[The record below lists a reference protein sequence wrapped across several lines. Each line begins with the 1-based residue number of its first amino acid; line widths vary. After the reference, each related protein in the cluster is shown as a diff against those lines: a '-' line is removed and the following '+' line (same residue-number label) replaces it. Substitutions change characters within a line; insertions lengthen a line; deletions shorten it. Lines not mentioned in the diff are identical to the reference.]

1 MAPLSAVS
9 ESLQG
14 VTHVRRIS
22 EYSGEPGK
30 VAADAEALAANF
42 RQYLEHRF
50 VGDIVADEDG
60 NTACKRRMSHQ
71 LANAVAFVD
80 ARPLDLEHCL
90 AQQQFGWLVGKCGA
104 AGGDVPAQAFCQLRR
119 FPVMQRE

>member
-30 VAADAEALAANF
+30 VAAEDTANRCICEGIDIRHHF
-42 RQYLEHRF
+42 LTVF
-50 VGDIVADEDG
+50 VGNLQGSKTMI
-60 NTACKRRMSHQ
+60 Q
-71 LANAVAFVD
+71 
-80 ARPLDLEHCL
+80 
-90 AQQQFGWLVGKCGA
+90 
-104 AGGDVPAQAFCQLRR
+104 
-119 FPVMQRE
+119 